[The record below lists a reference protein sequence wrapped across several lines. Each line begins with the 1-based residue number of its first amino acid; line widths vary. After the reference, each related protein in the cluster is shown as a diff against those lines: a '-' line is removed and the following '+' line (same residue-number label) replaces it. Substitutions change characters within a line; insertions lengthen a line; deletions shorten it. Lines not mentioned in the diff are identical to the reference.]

1 MRTNRTNRGVLP
13 RTPLTP
19 RVATTAKS
27 TMAAMQIARAAMS
40 TGLRPHDW
48 ERRPQTWLVRTTMTA
63 ATLMVNPICH
73 SSSPTSRDSGAMT
86 GLRVVCPR

>member
-1 MRTNRTNRGVLP
+1 MNNGVLLRLP
-13 RTPLTP
+13 PMP
-19 RVATTAKS
+19 IAAMMAKS
-27 TMAAMQIARAAMS
+27 VIAAVQVAREAMR

-48 ERRPQTWLVRTTMTA
+48 DRRPQIWLVRTTMIA
-63 ATLMVNPICH
+63 ATLIVAPICH